1 MESLEA
7 AIASFDAD
15 AEAMLADLHRL
26 AAAERDEALVPPPPL
41 VPPAGGGGE
50 VRTQCGA
57 ENRDEAPPV
66 TQASADRVELEY
78 YRDADQL
85 QQLLEEQQYD
95 SAGVRSDGRRM
106 KLNRETGEVKVA
118 SSSCGARERRVAKR
132 AAERSALDA
141 QSEVSEKGKPDETA
155 AKGRQKG
162 KPDETAAKG
171 SRKGKLGK
179 TAAKGRHKSKP
190 GKR

>member
-7 AIASFDAD
+7 AIATFDAD

-41 VPPAGGGGE
+41 VPPAGLVE
-50 VRTQCGA
+50 LA
-57 ENRDEAPPV
+57 DEAPPV
-66 TQASADRVELEY
+66 TQASADLVELEY

-106 KLNRETGEVKVA
+106 KLNRDTGEVKVA

-141 QSEVSEKGKPDETA
+141 QSEVSDKGKPDETA